1 MDVVIRFDER
11 PVYNK
16 VRVLIPNPQAA
27 VESGIT
33 LDALIAREIE
43 RHVSPIVGDDYWVI
57 DSEAVPD
64 SSVIANAA
72 ALKAYAI
79 QQGW

>member
-11 PVYNK
+11 PVYNTM
-16 VRVLIPNPQAA
+16 RVLVPNPKAA
-27 VESGIT
+27 VASGIT

-43 RHVSPIVGDDYWVI
+43 RHVSPFVDDYWVI